1 MPCSPFSLPGG
12 TVGWV
17 EFSIAFMRRSRSSS
31 LFGFMFFLRGAYM
44 FLPVAMSTGASIAI
58 FLPLF
63 LVLMLGTQ
71 CVLRVGIFADSSTD
85 NSEETDDLEETDGES
100 EH

>member
-1 MPCSPFSLPGG
+1 
-12 TVGWV
+12 
-17 EFSIAFMRRSRSSS
+17 
-31 LFGFMFFLRGAYM
+31 M